1 MLSKSMLVRF
11 LLNCLSCKLKENYP
25 SIENLMPGIV
35 SLFVVVMN
43 TLEYKIIKYDNNT
56 ILAKIIKWEALLCN
70 NNISRICIKKQNWF
84 TLHLELSSPIFIFS
98 VIFTYCG
105 YSERAV
111 HIAIWMTKD
120 DFKSLVHIQF
130 HTRYFITNPKIAIL
144 AYNFLLLV
152 QASFIQ

>member
-1 MLSKSMLVRF
+1 MLSKSILVRF

-25 SIENLMPGIV
+25 SIENLTPGI
-35 SLFVVVMN
+35 VVVMN
-43 TLEYKIIKYDNNT
+43 TLEFKTMKYDNNT
-56 ILAKIIKWEALLCN
+56 ILAKIIKWEALLRN

-84 TLHLELSSPIFIFS
+84 PLHLDLNSPIFIFS

-111 HIAIWMTKD
+111 HIAIWMAKD

-130 HTRYFITNPKIAIL
+130 HTRYFITNPKIVIL